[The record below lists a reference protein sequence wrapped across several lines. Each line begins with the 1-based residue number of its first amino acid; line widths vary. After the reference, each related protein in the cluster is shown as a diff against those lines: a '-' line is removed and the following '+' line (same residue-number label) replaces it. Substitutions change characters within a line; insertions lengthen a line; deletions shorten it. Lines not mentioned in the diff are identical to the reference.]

1 MVMRTRTTWAAKLR
15 PKFDPTIVPD
25 RRGRMLVPTPLL
37 VAAALRRVP
46 RGRLITPAQLR
57 ARLARKAGADLTCP
71 MTTGIFLSILAGA
84 AEEAISLG
92 RRPVAPYWRVVDESG
107 GLPPK
112 FPPGQA
118 RQAVHLRT
126 EGHAV
131 SRAWRVKSFAD
142 HLVRR

>member
-1 MVMRTRTTWAAKLR
+1 MVMHTRTTWAAKLR
-15 PKFDPTIVPD
+15 PDLAPSIVAD
-25 RRGRMLVPTPLL
+25 RRGQMLVPTPML
-37 VAAALRRVP
+37 VATALRRVP
-46 RGRLITPAQLR
+46 KGRLITAARLR
-57 ARLARKAGADLTCP
+57 ARLARTAEADLSCP

-84 AEEAISLG
+84 TEEAIASG
-92 RRPVAPYWRVVDESG
+92 RRPIAPYWRVVDDSG

-118 RQAVHLRT
+118 RQAAHLRA

-131 SRAWRVKSFAD
+131 SRAWRVREFAD